1 MVVAMEMEI
10 FFKEQNPFKR
20 TSVFSKSVILFKKV
34 ELFAKEKSISF
45 IKKSCCVRNV
55 SAAAF
60 LSFLLLLIPYISEAV
75 PFLSEFDRKMLVLNG
90 FSLLFSLYLFFLA
103 EIILFLRTTRT
114 FAIKM
119 LSGGCYHFYILNQ

>member
-1 MVVAMEMEI
+1 MNLKMFVAMEMEI

-34 ELFAKEKSISF
+34 KLFAKEKSISF

-60 LSFLLLLIPYISEAV
+60 LGHGHIMV
-75 PFLSEFDRKMLVLNG
+75 
-90 FSLLFSLYLFFLA
+90 
-103 EIILFLRTTRT
+103 
-114 FAIKM
+114 
-119 LSGGCYHFYILNQ
+119 